1 MAKRVLLERDKVN
14 PVWERLL
21 HIPVPPL
28 ATTSTFRYYMYLHV
42 ARYGTGAPATCNTTC
57 TYVAMQLSRNDG
69 IPKAQGAIVMVTA
82 L

>member
-42 ARYGTGAPATCNTTC
+42 ASYGSGAPATCNTTC
-57 TYVAMQLSRNDG
+57 TYVQSVHIYKDIDLR
-69 IPKAQGAIVMVTA
+69 PEV
-82 L
+82 